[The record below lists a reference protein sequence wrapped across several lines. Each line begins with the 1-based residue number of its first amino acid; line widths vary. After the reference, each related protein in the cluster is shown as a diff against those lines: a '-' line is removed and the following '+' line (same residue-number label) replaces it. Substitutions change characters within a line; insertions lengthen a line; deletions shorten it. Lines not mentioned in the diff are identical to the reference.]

1 MKSLERRIQ
10 RLESRLLPGPETE
23 FDRVL
28 RARMEEGRRRVA
40 EARGESLPDAVRAED
55 SAADVP
61 PPTYASAGHPRR
73 SKQSEL
79 DRIVEILN
87 RGRELTRLQS
97 LQAEECAASSRE
109 KIPTQD
115 DSQ

>member
-10 RLESRLLPGPETE
+10 RLEAKLLPAPETE

-28 RARMEEGRRRVA
+28 NQRIIEGRRRVA
-40 EARGESLPDAVRAED
+40 GAFGETAPVAVRGED
-55 SAADVP
+55 SGADVP
-61 PPTYASAGHPRR
+61 PPPYATAGHPRR

-79 DRIVEILN
+79 DRIVAILN
-87 RGRELTRLQS
+87 SGREGARLQS
-97 LQAEECAASSRE
+97 LQAEDRAATSGE
-109 KIPTQD
+109 KVRTQG

>member
-10 RLESRLLPGPETE
+10 RLETRLLPAPETE

-28 RARMEEGRRRVA
+28 RARMEEGLRRVA
-40 EARGESLPDAVRAED
+40 EARGETVPATIRLED
-55 SAADVP
+55 SAVQVP
-61 PPTYASAGHPRR
+61 PPACATAGRPRR

-87 RGRELTRLQS
+87 RGRELARLQS
-97 LQAEECAASSRE
+97 LQAEDCAARAGE
-109 KIPTQD
+109 KISTQG
-115 DSQ
+115 DSR